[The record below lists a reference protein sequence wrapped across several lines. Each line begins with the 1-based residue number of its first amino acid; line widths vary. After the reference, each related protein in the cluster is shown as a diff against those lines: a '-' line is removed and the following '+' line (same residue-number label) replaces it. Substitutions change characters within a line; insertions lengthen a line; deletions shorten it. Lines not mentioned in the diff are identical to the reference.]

1 MDELKKKYDVG
12 DVVGTG
18 GYAEVRKGR
27 NLETN
32 LQVAIKIIAKNQLS
46 KYENEAF
53 RREIEIMKK
62 VHHPNVVNFHEVLE
76 DSNNVIIV
84 MDLVKGGDLLQR
96 IEKFKRFSETD
107 ARNIIKQVLTGL
119 HYIHKEHICHR
130 DLKTE
135 NLLCSDDENELHI
148 WIADFGLARLF
159 NDGSGMDTQVGS
171 LEYTAPEVLKNK
183 PYSKMCD
190 LWSVGVITFILLT
203 GGFPFYDS
211 DPHMLMKKILGLK
224 YTYGRYESMISSE
237 GRDFINKLLVV
248 DPANRMTIEEAF
260 QHPWMLSTNLPN
272 SHNQIVVGNLKTLSA
287 SKK

>member
-84 MDLVKGGDLLQR
+84 MDLGDCSNF
-96 IEKFKRFSETD
+96 EFS
-107 ARNIIKQVLTGL
+107 V
-119 HYIHKEHICHR
+119 
-130 DLKTE
+130 
-135 NLLCSDDENELHI
+135 
-148 WIADFGLARLF
+148 
-159 NDGSGMDTQVGS
+159 
-171 LEYTAPEVLKNK
+171 
-183 PYSKMCD
+183 
-190 LWSVGVITFILLT
+190 
-203 GGFPFYDS
+203 
-211 DPHMLMKKILGLK
+211 
-224 YTYGRYESMISSE
+224 
-237 GRDFINKLLVV
+237 
-248 DPANRMTIEEAF
+248 
-260 QHPWMLSTNLPN
+260 
-272 SHNQIVVGNLKTLSA
+272 
-287 SKK
+287 

>member
-1 MDELKKKYDVG
+1 
-12 DVVGTG
+12 
-18 GYAEVRKGR
+18 
-27 NLETN
+27 
-32 LQVAIKIIAKNQLS
+32 
-46 KYENEAF
+46 
-53 RREIEIMKK
+53 
-62 VHHPNVVNFHEVLE
+62 
-76 DSNNVIIV
+76 
-84 MDLVKGGDLLQR
+84 
-96 IEKFKRFSETD
+96 
-107 ARNIIKQVLTGL
+107 
-119 HYIHKEHICHR
+119 
-130 DLKTE
+130 
-135 NLLCSDDENELHI
+135 
-148 WIADFGLARLF
+148 
-159 NDGSGMDTQVGS
+159 MDTQVGS